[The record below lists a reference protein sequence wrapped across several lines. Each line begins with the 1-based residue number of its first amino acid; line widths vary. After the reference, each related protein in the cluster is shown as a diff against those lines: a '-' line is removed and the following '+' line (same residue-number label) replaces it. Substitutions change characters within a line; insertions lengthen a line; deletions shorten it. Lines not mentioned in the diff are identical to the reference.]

1 MKKRLPLLDQLPSIL
16 EPTIVNELLVEI
28 LTNENSFSDISRH
41 EMAEYIL
48 ELIEKLSDTYALLN
62 ETQSDLILKWIEN
75 NFSYSEE
82 QYFDLLCTIL
92 TNLST
97 TKARSFVTEQLKSIK
112 DTKIINMLEEVLAE
126 M

>member
-82 QYFDLLCTIL
+82 QYFDLLYDS
-92 TNLST
+92 LSLQVDKG
-97 TKARSFVTEQLKSIK
+97 TKAQNTFKGIEGDLIKS
-112 DTKIINMLEEVLAE
+112 DVN
-126 M
+126 